1 MEIIAAFILTI
12 IAIMMG
18 ILSSIIGVGGGFIM
32 VPLLILIYNL
42 KAHIAIGTS
51 IVTVFFTAI
60 SATIVYFKQKRIDW
74 KLGALTAI
82 LTIPTAY
89 LGAYATKFFDSRT
102 LSGIFGIVLA
112 LVGLRIILGSGF
124 LLKRKEKT
132 HKNQVMLKTNNLKG
146 WHRKLIDASG
156 VVFDYNV
163 NLTLGLLLLPL
174 CGFASGFLGVGGG
187 TMIVPVYVIV
197 MNIPIHLAVATSL
210 FAMIFTST
218 SGAWAHIL
226 LNNVS
231 LEYAIPLIIGMVTG
245 AQIGTRIAKRLKS
258 KTMEFIF
265 GLIIMIIGIFMAV
278 TKLLA

>member
-124 LLKRKEKT
+124 L
-132 HKNQVMLKTNNLKG
+132 
-146 WHRKLIDASG
+146 
-156 VVFDYNV
+156 
-163 NLTLGLLLLPL
+163 
-174 CGFASGFLGVGGG
+174 
-187 TMIVPVYVIV
+187 
-197 MNIPIHLAVATSL
+197 
-210 FAMIFTST
+210 
-218 SGAWAHIL
+218 
-226 LNNVS
+226 
-231 LEYAIPLIIGMVTG
+231 
-245 AQIGTRIAKRLKS
+245 
-258 KTMEFIF
+258 
-265 GLIIMIIGIFMAV
+265 
-278 TKLLA
+278 